1 MQQDLPDK
9 ELCWREA
16 VYYNAQ
22 THLSILN
29 SVLALSFLDGGV
41 GVKTH
46 FFFFGRVRVH
56 KVNLLPFIFI
66 YFELPCIHLCCR
78 SPPLAIHQFTHCA
91 PGQIMTEYLAKEGVL
106 NQQSR
111 FNLF

>member
-46 FFFFGRVRVH
+46 FFFFLAGLEYTKLICYHLYSSTLNCLVSTFAAAAH
-56 KVNLLPFIFI
+56 HSPFISLRI
-66 YFELPCIHLCCR
+66 VR
-78 SPPLAIHQFTHCA
+78 Q
-91 PGQIMTEYLAKEGVL
+91 GK
-106 NQQSR
+106 
-111 FNLF
+111 